1 MTARQE
7 IITDESLGLYGRM
20 WRVLVQNKE
29 DIALDVSS
37 LRVVFNVKKNAL
49 GQPAIAHIMVYN
61 LSPETEASI
70 IKEGFHVQ
78 LEAGYQAQYG
88 LIFDGDIIQVFRNR
102 EDGINYRLEIIA
114 ADGKA
119 FLGANYIRTTLAAGS
134 KPRDVVEATAR
145 LSHYPIEV
153 EAISENLPQ
162 TELPRGKVCF
172 GYPGDILEDITR
184 STDSFFQVDN
194 GKLEVRKYTDPIP
207 DDKCLY
213 LTPST
218 GLVGTPEYTDDGIN
232 IKMLLN
238 PVVTIHG
245 LVKID
250 NDIVQRSAVDMG
262 QVTKPSLSPGGGKVV
277 DQNTRFDPAGEYEV
291 FALVHSGDTHGEVW
305 TTEVV
310 GIGRNG
316 KAGLPVMV
324 ESAEGTVRS

>member
-1 MTARQE
+1 MMARQE
-7 IITDESLGLYGRM
+7 LVNGTPGLYGRM
-20 WRVLVQNKE
+20 WRVVVQHEEEK
-29 DIALDVSS
+29 ALDVSS
-37 LRVVFNVKKNAL
+37 LRVVFNVQKNAL
-49 GQPAIAHIMVYN
+49 GQPAIAHIMIYN
-61 LSPETEASI
+61 LSPDTEASI

-134 KPRDVVEATAR
+134 KPRDVVESTAR
-145 LSHYPIEV
+145 LSYYPIEI
-153 EAISENLPQ
+153 ESISENLP
-162 TELPRGKVCF
+162 EISLPRGKVCF
-172 GYPGDILEDITR
+172 GYPGDILEDLAR
-184 STDSFFQVDN
+184 STDAFYQVDN

-218 GLVGTPEYTDDGIN
+218 GLVGTPEYTDDGIS
-232 IKMLLN
+232 IKMLMN
-238 PVVTIHG
+238 PVVKVHG
-245 LVKID
+245 LIKID
-250 NDIVQRSAVDMG
+250 NDIIQRSAVNTG
-262 QVTKPSLSPGGGKVV
+262 QIKTPKMSGGGGVA
-277 DQNTRFDPAGEYEV
+277 DQNTRYDPAGEYEV
-291 FALVHSGDTHGEVW
+291 FSIAHSGDTHGEVW

-316 KAGLPVMV
+316 RAGLPVMV